1 MGLAF
6 RPSMRR
12 ALVRRAALLVLALAL
27 AACGGATRL
36 VYEQGDSALLVMAD
50 RYLNLEG
57 PQWKVANGSIRR
69 FHAWHRR
76 AELPRYA
83 ELFQSA
89 AGRVQRGLTR
99 DDVEWAM
106 QSLRARYGALVEAA
120 AREAEPL
127 LDTLDAE
134 NVAALERRFA
144 VNDRKDAR
152 ELVSGDPAKRERAR
166 AGAIVKRLEEWTG
179 PVSAAQNE
187 IVRRFVQATADH
199 PRLAHELKR
208 RKQREL
214 VALLDQD
221 DGATTGPIAKRLR
234 AFFVAWEA
242 ERHAAHR
249 EYHAR
254 FVQFMLE
261 LDRTLTPAQRAHAI
275 ERLRGYAE
283 DARQLARGA

>member
-1 MGLAF
+1 MQ
-6 RPSMRR
+6 RPP
-12 ALVRRAALLVLALAL
+12 VHRAALFFLVLLL
-27 AACGGATRL
+27 TACGGATRL
-36 VYEQGDSALLVMAD
+36 VYEQGDSALLLMAD

-57 PQWKVANGSIRR
+57 PQWKVANESIRR

-76 AELPRYA
+76 TELPRYA
-83 ELFQSA
+83 ELLQAA

-99 DDVEWAM
+99 DDVEWGI
-106 QSLRARYGALVEAA
+106 QSLRARYAALLDAA
-120 AREAEPL
+120 VREAEPF

-144 VNDRKDAR
+144 VNERKDAR
-152 ELVSGDPAKRERAR
+152 ELLSGDPAKRDRAR
-166 AGAIVKRLEEWTG
+166 ARAIVKRLEEWTG
-179 PVSAAQNE
+179 PVSAAQHE
-187 IVRRFVQATADH
+187 IVRRFVLATADH
-199 PRLAHELKR
+199 PREAHELKR

-214 VALLDQD
+214 MALLDQD
-221 DGATTGPIAKRLR
+221 DGGANGPNPKRLR

-242 ERHAAHR
+242 ERHAARR
-249 EYHAR
+249 EYNAR